1 MVIKSFGWKI
11 DTIGG
16 KKYYRVV
23 TTHLGIKDFK
33 TEKMARKFMSRYK
46 SKYGM
51 V

>member
-1 MVIKSFGWKI
+1 MVIVSSGWEV

-16 KKYYRVV
+16 KKYYRVR
-23 TTHLGIKDFK
+23 TTNLGIKDFK